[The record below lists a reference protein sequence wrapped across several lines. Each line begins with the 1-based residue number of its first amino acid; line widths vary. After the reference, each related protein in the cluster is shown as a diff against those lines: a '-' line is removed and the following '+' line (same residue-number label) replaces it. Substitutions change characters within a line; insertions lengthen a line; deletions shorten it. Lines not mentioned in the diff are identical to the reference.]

1 MSGKAVNVRKTAGPF
16 SLGHSSSILLS
27 LLLLTLVP
35 LGVRAQLYTSNIVGT
50 VTDASGGLVPGAKV
64 TLHNTNTGVDTET
77 QTNEA
82 GDYVFQYLHPG
93 DYSLTVEAS
102 GFKKFVRENISLEM
116 YAKLSV
122 NVTLEPGSVT
132 QSVTVR
138 ATTPLLQT
146 QTGEQSVTVDNTQ
159 VSDLPLDR
167 SNGMI
172 NGALNVID
180 TMKLLSP
187 GVVVDTSGSWTV
199 SEGGIVRRD
208 QDYIDGALASQTVW
222 SGNAINPAPDS
233 IQEIKVMTSA
243 FSAVYGNTGGSI
255 TVATTKS
262 GTNHIHGDVYEYLE
276 NNTLNAGDPFQ
287 HTVSKL
293 VFNEPGFTIGGP
305 IKKDKLF
312 FFVDGQWIRSYG
324 TSPFTNLTV
333 PDPSWRTG
341 DFSNVL
347 GGQVGTDIL
356 GRPILQNQIFNYY
369 TQRTLT
375 QGQVDPVTG
384 LTAASAGTV
393 RDPFPNNMIP
403 MGATNLCAPNPT
415 CISPAALQLQQLYP
429 GPTTNT
435 VLQNYSTVQPSFD
448 REHQYDIR
456 IDYYIRPQDRIMGR
470 WSSWWDDGFSGQPFP
485 GLGGGGL
492 APAIESSQN
501 PVLDWVHTF
510 GSSTTNDLHASYFHI
525 YCYRVPV
532 GYGKVG
538 LATYGMQGLP
548 NASQLLGV
556 PNIGGSAGGFEGSS
570 GVWFL
575 GSRYDT
581 LELQG
586 QADIFID
593 DLVSLVRGRHTVQI
607 GGEIQRMQTN
617 NDQPNPSNTRW
628 HFNNDFTDQYS
639 GTGVGSTGFDY
650 ASFLLGLTDN
660 VQFKYFPNFADTR
673 ASIFA
678 LFAQD
683 DFRLRSNLTLNLG
696 LRWDAPL
703 FWYGVN
709 NTPGVIYTFNGSSA
723 SLQTLGQGG
732 FRNTQWNNNWW
743 NWGPRF
749 GVAWTPSSLHG
760 TVFRAGYGLFTMGV
774 QQGGAQGGF
783 PLSPFW
789 YQPTDLGRYSDGL
802 TKALTPGA
810 TLDSIPY
817 TPAIP
822 AVNAN
827 PGITPNNNP
836 MSTSQQWNLGVE
848 RELPGQ
854 IMLNVAYAGAHDV
867 HLPFGGYSPNVI
879 APGMIATCQGQKV
892 LPDGTNCVPYPNYNI
907 GSLGLSVWLGSNI
920 YHSLQITATKHF
932 SSGLSFLASYTW
944 EKNIDVGQ
952 YGYREPVADRL
963 LDRAWDPNSV
973 PQRFTLSYDYFLPFG
988 PGRRWLTH
996 GPLVPALGGWQM
1008 SGITTLQS
1016 GFPLSV
1022 SGFNSCPNCGVTS
1035 NLPNEI
1041 SNPLSGFTQSNAEW
1055 FNPKAFTEPG
1065 LYTIGNA
1072 GYGLFF
1078 GPGLSNFNVGIGK
1091 HFYIPRLGESRNIEF
1106 RADFFNAFNTPWWGN
1121 PVTNIQSGAAGEITS
1136 TQNLPR
1142 YIQLALKFFF

>member
-1 MSGKAVNVRKTAGPF
+1 MQLRGNAVSIRKNTGSF
-16 SLGHSSSILLS
+16 HLGHVRSLLLS
-27 LLLLTLVP
+27 LLLSTLFLPVAH
-35 LGVRAQLYTSNIVGT
+35 AQLYTSNVVGT
-50 VTDASGGLVPGAKV
+50 VADPSGSIVPGAKV
-64 TLHNTNTGVDTET
+64 TLHNVGTGVELGT

-82 GDYVFQYLHPG
+82 GNYVFEYLHPG
-93 DYSLTVEAS
+93 SYTLTVEAP

-116 YAKLSV
+116 YAKLTV
-122 NVTLEPGSVT
+122 NVSLEPGSVS

-146 QTGEQSVTVDNTQ
+146 ETGEQSVTVDNNQ

-167 SNGMI
+167 SNQI
-172 NGALNVID
+172 LNVID

-187 GVVVDTSGSWTV
+187 GVILDNSQSWTV

-208 QDYIDGALASQTVW
+208 QDYIDGALTSQTVW

-233 IQEIKVMTSA
+233 IQEIKVMTNA

-262 GTNHIHGDVYEYLE
+262 GTNQIHGDVYEYLE
-276 NNTLNAGDPFQ
+276 NNILNAGDPFQ
-287 HTVSKL
+287 HTVPKM

-312 FFVDGQWIRSYG
+312 FFVDGQWIRNQAQA
-324 TSPFTNLTV
+324 PFTNLTV

-347 GGQVGTDIL
+347 GGQVGTDDL
-356 GRPILQNQIFNYY
+356 GRPIYQNQIFNYY
-369 TQRTLT
+369 TQRNVT
-375 QGQVDPVTG
+375 QGQVDPSTG
-384 LTAASAGTV
+384 LVATATGVV

-415 CISPAALQLQQLYP
+415 CINPAALQLQALYP
-429 GPTTNT
+429 NPTNPGAI
-435 VLQNYSTVQPSFD
+435 LQNYSTVQASFD
-448 REHQYDIR
+448 HEHQYDVR
-456 IDYYIRPQDRIMGR
+456 IDYYARPQDRIMGR
-470 WSSWWDDGFSGQPFP
+470 WSTWWDDGFGGQPFP

-501 PVLDWVHTF
+501 PVLDWVHSF
-510 GSSTTNDLHASYFHI
+510 GSSMTNDLHASYFHI

-538 LATYGMQGLP
+538 LSSYGMQGLP
-548 NASQLLGV
+548 NANQPLGV
-556 PNIGGSAGGFEGSS
+556 PNIGGSGGGFEGSS

-586 QADIFID
+586 QADIFVD
-593 DLVSLVRGRHTVQI
+593 DMLSLVRGRHTIQV
-607 GGEIQRMQTN
+607 GGEAQRMQTN

-650 ASFLLGLTDN
+650 ASFLMGFPDN
-660 VQFKYFPNFADTR
+660 LQYRAFPNFADTR
-673 ASIFA
+673 ASVFA

-683 DFRLRSNLTLNLG
+683 DFRVKPNLTLNIG

-703 FWYGVN
+703 FWHGVN
-709 NTPGVIYTFNGSSA
+709 NTLGGIYTWNGSA
-723 SLQTLGQGG
+723 AAFQTLGQNG
-732 FRNTQWNNNWW
+732 FRDTQWNNNWW
-743 NWGPRF
+743 NFGPRIGF
-749 GVAWTPSSLHG
+749 AWSPSRLSK
-760 TVFRAGYGLFTMGV
+760 TVIRGGYGLFTMGV
-774 QQGGAQGGF
+774 QDGGAQGGLPIS
-783 PLSPFW
+783 PLWLTVFDNS
-789 YQPTDLGRYSDGL
+789 RYNDSL
-802 TKALTPGA
+802 TKALTPLT
-810 TLDSIPY
+810 TLSNIPY
-817 TPAIP
+817 TPAT
-822 AVNAN
+822 AALNAN

-836 MSTSQQWNLGVE
+836 MSTSQQWNIGVQ
-848 RELPGQ
+848 REIPGQ

-879 APGMIATCQGQKV
+879 PPNLIATCQGRKV
-892 LPDGTNCVPYPNYNI
+892 LPDGTDCVPYPNYNI
-907 GSLGLSVWLGSNI
+907 GSLGLQVWLGSNI
-920 YHSLQITATKHF
+920 YHSLQVTATKRF
-932 SSGLSFLASYTW
+932 SNGLSFLASYTW
-944 EKNIDVGQ
+944 AKNIDVGQ

-973 PQRFTLSYDYFLPFG
+973 PQRFTLSYDYYLPFG
-988 PGRRWLTH
+988 PGQHWLTR
-996 GPLVPALGGWQM
+996 GPLVPVLGGWQV

-1016 GFPLSV
+1016 GFPFNV
-1022 SGFNSCPNCGVTS
+1022 TGFNSCPGCGVAG
-1035 NLPNEI
+1035 NLPNELR
-1041 SNPLSGFTQSNAEW
+1041 NPLPSGFAQNNSHW
-1055 FNPKAFTEPG
+1055 FDPGAFSEPS

-1072 GYGLFF
+1072 GYAILF
-1078 GPGLSNFNVGIGK
+1078 GPAMSNFNVGIGK
-1091 HFYIPRLGESRNIEF
+1091 RFYFPKLAESKNLEF
-1106 RADFFNAFNTPWWGN
+1106 RADFFNAFNTPWFGN
-1121 PVTNIQSGAAGEITS
+1121 PVSNIQSGAVGQVTG